1 MKKKILIPVIGLI
14 ALGVAGAVIFRNS
27 NRPRENRI
35 VVSGNIEL
43 NEVTIAFKTAG
54 KLIERTVDEGDAV
67 KPGQIIARLDRD
79 QLQRQRE
86 QAQAALAAAQ
96 AQLAQAET
104 AVRWQR
110 ETLAA
115 DVAQRRA
122 DLQANEARL
131 AELKSGSR
139 PEEIQEAKAA
149 VENAEA
155 ELTRARGDWQRAQVL
170 FKNDDI
176 SKSQYDQFRTRF
188 ESAGAVVKQ
197 AKERSAL
204 VVAGPRQEQIQAAAS
219 QVERGRAAVR
229 AGEANTL
236 EVKRREQEI
245 VARRAEIERARAQ
258 VAAIDAQLAD
268 TVAVSPVGGVVLVKS
283 SDVGEVLAPGT
294 PVVTVGDIDHPWLRG
309 YINET
314 DLGRVK
320 IGTKVRITTDSYPG
334 KAYSG
339 RVTFIASQA
348 EFTPKQ
354 IQTAE
359 ERVKLVYRIKVEVDN
374 PRHELKSNMPA
385 DGEVLLDQT

>member
-86 QAQAALAAAQ
+86 QAQAAMAAAQ

-149 VENAEA
+149 VENAE
-155 ELTRARGDWQRAQVL
+155 
-170 FKNDDI
+170 
-176 SKSQYDQFRTRF
+176 
-188 ESAGAVVKQ
+188 
-197 AKERSAL
+197 
-204 VVAGPRQEQIQAAAS
+204 
-219 QVERGRAAVR
+219 
-229 AGEANTL
+229 
-236 EVKRREQEI
+236 
-245 VARRAEIERARAQ
+245 
-258 VAAIDAQLAD
+258 
-268 TVAVSPVGGVVLVKS
+268 
-283 SDVGEVLAPGT
+283 
-294 PVVTVGDIDHPWLRG
+294 
-309 YINET
+309 
-314 DLGRVK
+314 
-320 IGTKVRITTDSYPG
+320 
-334 KAYSG
+334 
-339 RVTFIASQA
+339 
-348 EFTPKQ
+348 
-354 IQTAE
+354 
-359 ERVKLVYRIKVEVDN
+359 
-374 PRHELKSNMPA
+374 
-385 DGEVLLDQT
+385 